1 MAGLYGPGGLGCY
14 LSPMDPQSDKPKVV
28 SLFEPERMARIK
40 QEEKRRSMPEK
51 LMLWALI
58 TVAVLTIAPVGLLAL
73 VGY

>member
-1 MAGLYGPGGLGCY
+1 MARVYGPGGQGNY
-14 LSPMDPQSDKPKVV
+14 LSSMDPQSDKPKVV

-40 QEEKRRSMPEK
+40 EEKKRRSMPEK